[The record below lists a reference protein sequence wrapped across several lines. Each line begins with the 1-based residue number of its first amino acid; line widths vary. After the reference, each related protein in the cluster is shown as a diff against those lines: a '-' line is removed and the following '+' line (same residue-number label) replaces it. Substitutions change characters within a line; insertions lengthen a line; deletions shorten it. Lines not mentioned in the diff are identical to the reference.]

1 MRSSKVH
8 LATMMAALSTIG
20 SGIVQANAQ
29 AIDPPPPKPAK
40 RKPYIWRQAPSANED
55 IRLHNERVAM
65 KKALKQSRKA
75 QRKGE
80 HAKR

>member
-20 SGIVQANAQ
+20 SGIAQ
-29 AIDPPPPKPAK
+29 AIDRPPPKPAK
-40 RKPYIWRQAPSANED
+40 RKPYVWRQAPSANED